1 MDENQTVDTELD
13 LDIDTDIT
21 ESDTSTLTEAD
32 YFKLKER
39 NEKAEKLL
47 VELKKQNK
55 ELKTKVPQWEYITKT
70 ELELENIV
78 SKEPELEEYRN
89 DILEYTKK
97 GLSVKEAAILVKNWD
112 KALENRK
119 KANDL
124 RIAEGANP
132 TKTSYSLDEL
142 EKLDQSTYNKI
153 RDKIDKGE
161 ITIK

>member
-55 ELKTKVPQWEYITKT
+55 ELKTKVPQ
-70 ELELENIV
+70 
-78 SKEPELEEYRN
+78 
-89 DILEYTKK
+89 
-97 GLSVKEAAILVKNWD
+97 
-112 KALENRK
+112 
-119 KANDL
+119 
-124 RIAEGANP
+124 
-132 TKTSYSLDEL
+132 
-142 EKLDQSTYNKI
+142 
-153 RDKIDKGE
+153 
-161 ITIK
+161 